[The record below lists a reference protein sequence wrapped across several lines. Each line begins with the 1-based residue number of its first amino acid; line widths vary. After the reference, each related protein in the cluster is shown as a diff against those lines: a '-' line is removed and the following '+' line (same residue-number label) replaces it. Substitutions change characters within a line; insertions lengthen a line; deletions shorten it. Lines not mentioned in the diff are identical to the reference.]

1 MPKYKVTFGD
11 ERAEDSADDRPIPE
25 LSNRDKALLQRA
37 LAKHAPEIL
46 DCWDLSQAHRA
57 IADDLQSDNS
67 VPLINYDNVIIL
79 KCIIFKTMEVMKI
92 WLVEYKVFH
101 HRPFMVKHSD
111 ENKRY
116 VMTCRR
122 GCPWIVCNRK
132 GKNGS

>member
-1 MPKYKVTFGD
+1 MPKYEVAFGD
-11 ERAEDSADDRPIPE
+11 ERADDSADDRPIPE

-46 DCWDLSQAHRA
+46 YCWDLSQAHRA

-79 KCIIFKTMEVMKI
+79 KCIIFKTMEMMKI

-101 HRPFMVKHSD
+101 HRLFMVKHSD
-111 ENKRY
+111 ENKCY

-132 GKNGS
+132 RKNGS